1 VLEIF
6 LRAAGAAG
14 GVVTLVTVP
23 LLYVLAL
30 TAVFGRDRDRRLAAR
45 RGLELLWPFRR

>member
-1 VLEIF
+1 MLESF

-14 GVVTLVTVP
+14 GVVTLATVP

-30 TAVFGRDRDRRLAAR
+30 TAVYGRDRDRRLAAR
-45 RGLELLWPFRR
+45 RVLAMLWPFGR

>member
-1 VLEIF
+1 MLESF

-14 GVVTLVTVP
+14 GVVTLVTTP

-30 TAVFGRDRDRRLAAR
+30 TAVFARERDRRLMAR
-45 RGLELLWPFRR
+45 RVLGMLWPFNR